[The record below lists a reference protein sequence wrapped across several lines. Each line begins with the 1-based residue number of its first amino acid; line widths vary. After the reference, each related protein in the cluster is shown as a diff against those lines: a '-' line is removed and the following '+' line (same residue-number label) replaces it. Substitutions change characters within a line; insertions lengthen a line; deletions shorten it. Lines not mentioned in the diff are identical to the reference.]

1 MKLMKF
7 FSLFICII
15 LYSSIIACSDN
26 KPSHIP
32 SYLQDTLKNG
42 NSGPKLA
49 IIPTGTGVVGGEN
62 FRSFKN
68 QSPQHKVISTQE
80 FAMGIAEVTFKE
92 YDAFCRST
100 FIDCPDDNGW
110 GRGSQPVNN
119 VSWLDA
125 IAYTEWLSEQA
136 NQTYRL
142 PSEAEWE
149 YAARGGTSTKF
160 WWGDEY
166 IQGIDHC
173 ERHLDGCPE
182 GTELS
187 KPGPAGRFKANPFGL
202 FDMTSNLY
210 ELVLDC
216 YLPDHKEA
224 ENTMEARL
232 EGGCGEKVFKGSS
245 WLNPQPYV
253 HLSKRGAIATNDKG
267 RSIGFRVLRE
277 IKPSQGSILTN

>member
-1 MKLMKF
+1 MKF

-62 FRSFKN
+62 FETFQN

-80 FAMGIAEVTFKE
+80 YAMGVAEITFAE
-92 YDAFCRST
+92 YDAFCKST
-100 FIDCPDDNGW
+100 FTNCPDDNGW

-125 IAYTEWLSEQA
+125 IAYVEWLSEQT
-136 NQTYRL
+136 NQVYRL

-187 KPGPAGRFKANPFGL
+187 KPGPAGRFTANPFGL
-202 FDMTSNLY
+202 FDVTSNLA
-210 ELVLDC
+210 EWVLDC
-216 YLPDHKEA
+216 DSPSHEGA
-224 ENTMEARL
+224 TSAMEPRL
-232 EGGCGEKVFKGSS
+232 NGSCADFISKGSS

-253 HLSKRGAIATNDKG
+253 HLSKRVGVSKTGKYKDL
-267 RSIGFRVLRE
+267 GFRVLRE
-277 IKPSQGSILTN
+277 IKEPKNSVAQD